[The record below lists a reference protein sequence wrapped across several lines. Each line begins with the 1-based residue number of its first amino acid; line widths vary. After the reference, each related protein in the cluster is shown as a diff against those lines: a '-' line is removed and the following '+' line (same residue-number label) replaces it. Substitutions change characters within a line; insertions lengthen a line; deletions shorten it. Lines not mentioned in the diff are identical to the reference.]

1 MDLAIYLVGCMSTAV
16 LGYVTGRWHGY
27 IDAQP
32 KRDNT
37 GRFKKKD

>member
-1 MDLAIYLVGCMSTAV
+1 MDPMLYVVVCFSVGV
-16 LGYVTGRWHGY
+16 LGYMTGRWHGY

>member
-1 MDLAIYLVGCMSTAV
+1 MDLMLYIVACSTVGV
-16 LGYVTGRWHGY
+16 LGYVSGRWHGY